1 MTDIVEIEHLRGEN
15 TGLRAALNWKCAEIE
30 RLRDPFRAVD
40 AQDWEFVM
48 GALPDGGRGRFWKA
62 VLGEMRA
69 ALEQGASVS
78 KTEWPLR
85 QQETRESDP
94 RPSEDIVRTM
104 RSEDWPDRQS

>member
-1 MTDIVEIEHLRGEN
+1 MATKCPHCGSVLREN

-62 VLGEMRA
+62 VLTEMRA
-69 ALEQGASVS
+69 ALEEKAA
-78 KTEWPLR
+78 EH
-85 QQETRESDP
+85 E
-94 RPSEDIVRTM
+94 
-104 RSEDWPDRQS
+104 